1 MESAGDGG
9 TSRRRGRPRNLVPS
23 EEYQSKRDEVI
34 TVAAEV
40 FRERGYEAGTLD
52 DVAAAMDLRKASLYY
67 YVKSKADLLRLIF
80 DRAISKSLEQIEEYL
95 AIPDPHERL
104 VALVRH
110 QALTVASD
118 PALFGVFFDHRS
130 GLAPQDMAEIAAKER
145 VYVRHFIRAVEDAM
159 AAGALPVGDPRMVA
173 DTLIGMASW
182 VYKWMDPDRDDP
194 ERFAELCA
202 RLVAN

>member
-1 MESAGDGG
+1 M
-9 TSRRRGRPRNLVPS
+9 PS

-34 TVAAEV
+34 TVATEV

-67 YVKSKADLLRLIF
+67 YVKSKSELLRLVF
-80 DRAISKSLEQIEEYL
+80 DRAISRSLQQIEEYL
-95 AIPDPHERL
+95 AIADPHERL

-130 GLAPQDMAEIAAKER
+130 GLAPQDLAEIAAKER
-145 VYVRHFIRAVEDAM
+145 VYVRHFIRAAEDAM
-159 AAGALPVGDPRMVA
+159 EVGALPIGDPRMVA

-202 RLVAN
+202 RLVSK